1 MKITKEMMAEDE
13 KLWNHRNVVIELGYC
28 GNYMRDRKYMTN
40 LDIRFYAY
48 IMRKAH
54 AMLKAQEQKIFE
66 LEGQLRLLEYGD
78 QETQNGVMM
87 PAT

>member
-48 IMRKAH
+48 IMRKTH
-54 AMLKAQEQKIFE
+54 AMLKAQEQKINE
-66 LEGQLRLLEYGD
+66 LEVQLRLLEFVD
-78 QETQNGVMM
+78 HETQNGVMM